1 MDNYDTP
8 DYIAQKMAKLAYGR
22 CCEPAAGLGAIAK
35 YLPRESICVDVD
47 YERLTVGKGV
57 APHCHWLNKDFLSSS
72 PREDLGRFL
81 TVITNPPFSLLV
93 PFIGAGLRHLH
104 PGGQLVYLMPLT
116 WMGSQKR
123 SLEWQ
128 AMDAHIAQVLVIPG
142 RVDYLTDGVPM
153 SQQVRARD
161 GKRMGGRRET
171 DAVFIIK
178 PGAGPKFH
186 DYL

>member
-35 YLPRESICVDVD
+35 HLPHGSHCVDID
-47 YERLTVGKGV
+47 FDRAGTGILT
-57 APHCHWLNKDFLSSS
+57 APQCRWFVSDFLS
-72 PREDLGRFL
+72 PDYDLGQYD
-81 TVITNPPFSLLV
+81 TIITNPPFSKLLG
-93 PFIGAGLRHLH
+93 FIQAGLDHLT
-104 PGGQLVYLMPLT
+104 PYGQLIYLMPLA
-116 WMGSQKR
+116 WMGAQGR
-123 SLEWQ
+123 AAVWQ
-128 AMDAHIAQVLVIPG
+128 TMDAHIAQVLVIPG

-153 SQQVRARD
+153 SQQVRVSD
-161 GKRMGGRRET
+161 GKKMGGRRET
-171 DAVFIIK
+171 DAVFVMK

>member
-8 DYIAQKMAKLAYGR
+8 DYIAQKMAKLTYGR

-35 YLPRESICVDVD
+35 HLPPTSTCIEINKDRFN
-47 YERLTVGKGV
+47 YGKMV
-57 APHCHWLNKDFLSSS
+57 APHCDWRWFNFLMPPLAKD
-72 PREDLGRFL
+72 RFD
-81 TVITNPPFSLLV
+81 TIITNPPFSLLTA
-93 PFIGAGLRHLH
+93 FIRSGLLGLN

-116 WMGSQKR
+116 WMGAQGR
-123 SLEWQ
+123 ATVWR

-153 SQQVRARD
+153 SQQVRASD
-161 GKRMGGRRET
+161 GKKMGGRRET